1 MEWLKLKF
9 KNPRVQAVLL
19 WLGIAYLKLRSLK
32 LRFLKWIWSF
42 AYLIT
47 LEIFLPY
54 KLNLRWDDEAEPTS
68 IRQLYYWNGGWQP
81 MGKIWQWTASLHRHQ
96 DLYVSQLLTSLY
108 EHHYWTGCWPTGTL
122 FAIQVERKSE
132 SGYVFISQNKKV
144 AYGRQLLNPH
154 QLSLEEPSFDS
165 LEIKFS
171 TNVPILDLKSQSPET
186 TASPHKKSTSP
197 DKKSTSPPRR
207 RGRSRQPRVG
217 DAKNPSSERLDSSSE
232 SN

>member
-1 MEWLKLKF
+1 
-9 KNPRVQAVLL
+9 
-19 WLGIAYLKLRSLK
+19 
-32 LRFLKWIWSF
+32 
-42 AYLIT
+42 
-47 LEIFLPY
+47 
-54 KLNLRWDDEAEPTS
+54 
-68 IRQLYYWNGGWQP
+68 

-186 TASPHKKSTSP
+186 TASPYKKSTSP
-197 DKKSTSPPRR
+197 HKKSTSPPRR

-217 DAKNPSSERLDSSSE
+217 DAKNPGSERLDSSSE

>member
-9 KNPRVQAVLL
+9 KNPRVQVVLL

-54 KLNLRWDDEAEPTS
+54 KLNLRWDDEAEPTF

-81 MGKIWQWTASLHRHQ
+81 MGKIWQWTAALHRHQ

-108 EHHYWTGCWPTGTL
+108 EHHYWTGCWPTGSL
-122 FAIQVERKSE
+122 FAIQVERKNE

-144 AYGRQLLNPH
+144 AYGKQLLNPH

-165 LEIKFS
+165 LEIKFP
-171 TNVPILDLKSQSPET
+171 TNVPILDLKSQSPRNEQ
-186 TASPHKKSTSP
+186 SSLEKTSNP
-197 DKKSTSPPRR
+197 DKPSNSPPRR

-217 DAKNPSSERLDSSSE
+217 DAKNPGSERLDSSSE

>member
-9 KNPRVQAVLL
+9 KNPRVQVVLL

-54 KLNLRWDDEAEPTS
+54 KLNLRWDDEAEPTF

-81 MGKIWQWTASLHRHQ
+81 MGKIWQWTAALHRHQ

-108 EHHYWTGCWPTGTL
+108 EHHYWTGCWPTGSL
-122 FAIQVERKSE
+122 FAIQVERKNE

-165 LEIKFS
+165 LEIKFP
-171 TNVPILDLKSQSPET
+171 TNVPILDLKSQ
-186 TASPHKKSTSP
+186 TASPRNEQSSP
-197 DKKSTSPPRR
+197 HQTASPPRR
-207 RGRSRQPRVG
+207 RGRSRQPQVG
-217 DAKNPSSERLDSSSE
+217 DAKNPGSERLDTSSS
-232 SN
+232 SD